1 MPSKK
6 EFKTT
11 EMPIYCFDLDDTI
24 CRPRHNAHNSHEKYA
39 QADPNPEIIE
49 RVRAIHKSGHT
60 VIIHTARRM
69 LTHKGDL
76 AKIEND
82 VGEITRSWLFRHSVP
97 YDQLIFGKPYADY
110 YIDDKAVLPQEL
122 AGILP

>member
-1 MPSKK
+1 MAR
-6 EFKTT
+6 
-11 EMPIYCFDLDDTI
+11 YCFDLDDTI

-49 RVRAIHKSGHT
+49 RIQIIHKSGHR

-76 AKIEND
+76 AKIEKD
-82 VGEITRSWLFRHSVP
+82 VGELTRSWLSRHGVP

-110 YIDDKAVLPQEL
+110 YIDDKAVLPREL
-122 AGILP
+122 ANILP